1 MIFETTIVYIKSAS
15 SPNAQ
20 YQILVHTSDGS
31 AVSTAP
37 GVDRASEEPSRELL
51 SGRDSGGTKGG
62 KMNWSSR
69 WMLIVSLL
77 PQAWYGVVHL
87 LDQVARVVLIKPQR
101 ARNDGGRGGKELDVD
116 SRLRAQKTDT
126 DFWEFRLV
134 RNSTCRYVCGRCNL

>member
-1 MIFETTIVYIKSAS
+1 
-15 SPNAQ
+15 
-20 YQILVHTSDGS
+20 
-31 AVSTAP
+31 
-37 GVDRASEEPSRELL
+37 
-51 SGRDSGGTKGG
+51 
-62 KMNWSSR
+62 MNWSSC

-116 SRLRAQKTDT
+116 SSLGAQKTDT